1 MNMFQNGMWVKVPLI
16 NKTYKCVH
24 MFLYAL
30 GKNPEETAQ
39 DSRIGGSGIIISNAF
54 HPHWDA
60 ITFIIKTQFWK
71 EIKI

>member
-1 MNMFQNGMWVKVPLI
+1 
-16 NKTYKCVH
+16 

-54 HPHWDA
+54 HPH
-60 ITFIIKTQFWK
+60 
-71 EIKI
+71 